1 MYRLRGS
8 EYKGGVNMT
17 KYSVSYFDEDG
28 FLKHFV
34 VKGEFHELYEY
45 LSNRLEYLITYDVI
59 GSNGEIFTI
68 EL

>member
-1 MYRLRGS
+1 
-8 EYKGGVNMT
+8 MT